1 MSTQPSILDEKRLEY
16 AKEAIRLYGDKIP
29 LAAQKA
35 ILEQK
40 ITIGM
45 SPYEAGLAGGAYF
58 FKVEADPSFWAANT
72 DPNVVI
78 AKQATHPDNSKIW
91 LTFENQTQF
100 SSEGVTKFTV
110 YFEKGRALK
119 IDKQ

>member
-1 MSTQPSILDEKRLEY
+1 MPTQSSILDEKRLEY
-16 AKEAIRLYGDKIP
+16 AKETIRLYGDKIAP
-29 LAAQKA
+29 SAQKA

-40 ITIGM
+40 ITVGM

-58 FKVEADPSFWAANT
+58 FKVEADPVIWPANT

-91 LTFENQTQF
+91 LTFENATQF
-100 SSEGVTKFTV
+100 PAEGSTKFTV
-110 YFEKGRALK
+110 YFEKGIALK
-119 IDKQ
+119 IDK